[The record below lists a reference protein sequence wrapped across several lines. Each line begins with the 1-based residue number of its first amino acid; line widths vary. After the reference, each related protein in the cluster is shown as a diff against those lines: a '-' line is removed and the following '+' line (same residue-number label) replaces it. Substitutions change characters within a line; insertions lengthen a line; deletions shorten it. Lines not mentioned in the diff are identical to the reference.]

1 MSKDFNAIEILAAL
15 GTAVFEFQGDDAY
28 ALCGAAPE
36 WLQRFIPGP
45 DGSLGQEPLE
55 ELFPFLSSFLPE
67 AKEFWQTSDTGALH
81 SDVWAQ
87 IDSKGEERGLR
98 ASAIRVGNRRYLL
111 LGVLGIDFE
120 EMAAALQKARDRGL
134 AYERLDR
141 RTKKLADDHEELTL
155 RSREVER
162 INRLKSE
169 FLASM
174 SHELRTPLNAMLGF
188 STLLGQEKTGSL
200 NDRQKDFLGQI
211 ARAANHLLDLINDVL
226 DLSKIEA
233 GYLELQVERF
243 SFNDAVRGVLSTI
256 RSLAQA
262 KNITIEAVDA
272 GDLQVYADRT
282 RVKQILYNL
291 LSNAIKFT
299 PQGGKVEVRPFE
311 NQAALT
317 VVVSDT
323 GIGIPPEEH
332 EAIFEK
338 FHQVSF
344 SGVHDGTGLGLAITR
359 RLVEQHGGRI
369 WVESAVGAGSCFIF
383 TLPRKE
389 V

>member
-15 GTAVFEFQGDDAY
+15 GTAVFEFQVDGTF
-28 ALCGAAPE
+28 ALCGTAPE
-36 WLQRFIPGP
+36 WLQRFLPGSG
-45 DGSLGQEPLE
+45 DSLGQEPLE
-55 ELFPFLSSFLPE
+55 ELFPFLGSFLPE
-67 AKEFWQTSDTGALH
+67 AKEFWQTTETGSLH
-81 SDVWAQ
+81 SDVWVQ
-87 IDSKGEERGLR
+87 INSKGEERGLR